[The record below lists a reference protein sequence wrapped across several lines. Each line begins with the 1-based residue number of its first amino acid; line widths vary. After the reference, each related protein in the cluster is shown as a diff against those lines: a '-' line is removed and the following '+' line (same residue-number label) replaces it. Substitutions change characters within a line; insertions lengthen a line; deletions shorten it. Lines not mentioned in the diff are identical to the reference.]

1 MTVTASDVDLKA
13 TDHLLT
19 TTRTV
24 RKRLDLDRPVPPS
37 LILECLRVASQAP
50 TGGNLQRTRW
60 VVVTDETTR
69 EALGDLY
76 KRAMDPYHAI
86 MGPLAQAAGTNEK
99 VLDSSKHLAE
109 IMGRAPAM
117 VIPCELGSPADA
129 NALLRAGSYPH
140 TLSDNVGA
148 SGFYGSIW
156 PAVWSLM
163 LALRSRGL
171 GSALTTMHLA
181 LEREAAALL
190 GIPDT
195 VTQIGL
201 IPVAYYTGDTFKP
214 ANRRPV
220 EETTYWNAWKQTTVP
235 QG

>member
-1 MTVTASDVDLKA
+1 MPAADIDTTA

-24 RKRLDLDRPVPPS
+24 RKRLDLSRPVPAE
-37 LILECLRVASQAP
+37 LVLECLGIASQAP

-60 VVVTDETTR
+60 IVVTDEQKR
-69 EALGDLY
+69 AALGDLY

-99 VLDSSKHLAE
+99 VLGSSQYLADV
-109 IMGRAPAM
+109 MGQAPVL
-117 VIPCELGSPADA
+117 VIPCELGSPGEA
-129 NALLRAGSYPH
+129 NALLMAGHYPH
-140 TLSDNVGA
+140 TLSDNVAA

-156 PAVWSLM
+156 PAVWSFM

-181 LEREAAALL
+181 LEREAGELL

-201 IPVAYYTGDTFKP
+201 IPVVYYTGETFRP
-214 ANRRPV
+214 ANRRAV
-220 EETTYWNAWKQTTVP
+220 EEVTYWNGWKNATVP
-235 QG
+235 A

>member
-1 MTVTASDVDLKA
+1 MAATDIDTAA

-24 RKRLDLDRPVPPS
+24 RKRLDLSRPVPPS
-37 LILECLRVASQAP
+37 VILECLRIASQAP

-60 VVVTDETTR
+60 VVITDADKRT
-69 EALGDLY
+69 ALGDLY

-86 MGPLAQAAGTNEK
+86 MVPLADSAGGGNEK
-99 VLDSSKHLAE
+99 VIASSQYLAE
-109 IMGRAPAM
+109 VMGRAPAL
-117 VIPCELGSPADA
+117 VIPCELGSPGEATA
-129 NALLRAGSYPH
+129 MLRAAQYPH
-140 TLSDNVGA
+140 ALSDNVAG

-181 LEREAAALL
+181 LEREAGELL
-190 GIPDT
+190 GIPET
-195 VTQIGL
+195 VSQIGL
-201 IPVAYYTGDTFKP
+201 IPVAYYTGETFRP

-220 EETTYWNAWKQTTVP
+220 EEVTYWNAWKDTQLP
-235 QG
+235 A

>member
-1 MTVTASDVDLKA
+1 MPAADVDTTA

-24 RKRLDLDRPVPPS
+24 RKRLDLSRPVPAS
-37 LILECLRVASQAP
+37 VVLECLRIASQAP

-60 VVVTDETTR
+60 VVVTDEEKR
-69 EALGDLY
+69 AALGALY

-99 VLDSSKHLAE
+99 VLGSSQYLAE
-109 IMGRAPAM
+109 MMGRAPVL
-117 VIPCELGSPADA
+117 VIPCELGSPAEA
-129 NALLRAGSYPH
+129 NALLMAGNYPH
-140 TLSDNVGA
+140 TLSDNVAA

-181 LEREAAALL
+181 LEREAGELL

-201 IPVAYYTGDTFKP
+201 IPVAYYTGETFKP

-220 EETTYWNAWKQTTVP
+220 EEVTYWNGWKNKSVP
-235 QG
+235 T

>member
-1 MTVTASDVDLKA
+1 MGAPDVDTIA

-24 RKRLDLDRPVPPS
+24 RKRLDLERPVPAEV
-37 LILECLRVASQAP
+37 ILECLRLASQAP

-60 VVVTDETTR
+60 MVVTDPDR
-69 EALGDLY
+69 RRSLGELY

-86 MGPLAQAAGTNEK
+86 MEPLAEAAGGGNEK
-99 VLDSSKHLAE
+99 VISSSKYLAE
-109 IMGRAPAM
+109 AIGQAPVL
-117 VIPCELGSPADA
+117 VIPCELGSPGEVTAM
-129 NALLRAGSYPH
+129 LRAAGYPH
-140 TLSDNVGA
+140 TLSDNVAG
-148 SGFYGSIW
+148 SGFYGSVW

-181 LEREAAALL
+181 LEREAGELL
-190 GIPDT
+190 GIPES

-201 IPVAYYTGDTFKP
+201 IPVAYYSGETFKP

-220 EETTYWNAWKQTTVP
+220 EQMTYWNTWKDTFP
-235 QG
+235 PA

>member
-1 MTVTASDVDLKA
+1 MAASDVDVAA

-24 RKRLDLDRPVPPS
+24 RKRLDLERPVKPS
-37 LILECLRVASQAP
+37 VILECLRIASQAP

-60 VVVTDETTR
+60 VVVTDPGKR

-76 KRAMDPYHAI
+76 KRAMDPYHEI

-99 VLDSSKHLAE
+99 VLDSSRYLADV
-109 IMGRAPAM
+109 MGRAPAL
-117 VIPCELGSPADA
+117 VIPCELGSPAEA
-129 NALLRAGSYPH
+129 NALLSAGGYPH
-140 TLSDNVGA
+140 TLSDNVAA

-156 PAVWSLM
+156 PAVWSFM

-181 LEREAAALL
+181 LEREAAGLL

-201 IPVAYYTGDTFKP
+201 IPVAYYTGETFKP
-214 ANRRPV
+214 ANRRAV
-220 EETTYWNAWKQTTVP
+220 EETTYWNAWKDTAP
-235 QG
+235 PA